1 MLSAGISI
9 DGVFTESGRVG
20 LSGSRTGVVI
30 NKLSTDIEE
39 VSAGTT
45 MLLSK
50 LSLCSEV
57 SPLFRSI
64 GVSSVGSVSF
74 ISVVVGVVGCSLVSK
89 LSSLIF
95 SFIIFTG
102 E

>member
-9 DGVFTESGRVG
+9 DGVFTESGRVR
-20 LSGSRTGVVI
+20 LSGSTTGVVI
-30 NKLSTDIEE
+30 NKLSADIEE
-39 VSAGTT
+39 VSAGTI

-57 SPLFRSI
+57 SSSLGTGGIGSKSSI
-64 GVSSVGSVSF
+64 SF
-74 ISVVVGVVGCSLVSK
+74 ISPGFGAIGCSLEST
-89 LSSLIF
+89 LSLAY